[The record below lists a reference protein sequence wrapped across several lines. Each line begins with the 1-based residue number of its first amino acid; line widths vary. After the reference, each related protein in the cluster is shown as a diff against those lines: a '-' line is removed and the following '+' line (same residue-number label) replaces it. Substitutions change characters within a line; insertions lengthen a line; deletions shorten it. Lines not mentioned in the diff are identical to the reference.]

1 LGKGSTLHQA
11 YTASLNHAEHG
22 GQGLS
27 GGGTG
32 YLTPKTPTYQHH
44 CLAHVLSNEDTG
56 TATADTEVW
65 GGPLSGGDFVM
76 AAVNRGG
83 SNSAPIRLNWTMLEL
98 SPNVSQLIDSID
110 FSESVHKSIHY
121 STIDILFVCLFQ
133 SNSTA
138 LLSACLPACLPVCLQ
153 VTAASMFDVRD
164 LWNKTV
170 LLRGQAGGFVTTVP
184 THDIAMF
191 RLVRTVL

>member
-1 LGKGSTLHQA
+1 MWFWDPHESLLRLST

-138 LLSACLPACLPVCLQ
+138 LLSACLPACLSACRSRRRACLMCGTYGTRQ
-153 VTAASMFDVRD
+153 CCCAGR
-164 LWNKTV
+164 
-170 LLRGQAGGFVTTVP
+170 RGGS
-184 THDIAMF
+184 
-191 RLVRTVL
+191 